1 MINYYKF
8 GVSFYRI
15 DTDSKSFTQVN
26 DAEDV
31 SSIGVYVNQRTFDA
45 LSKIISDNQQGEWQ
59 DITEGDFT
67 FVKQK
72 VLNKLN

>member
-1 MINYYKF
+1 MINYCKF
-8 GVSFYRI
+8 RVSFYRI

-31 SSIGVYVNQRTFDA
+31 SSIGVYTNEKTFDA
-45 LSKIISDNQQGEWQ
+45 LSKIISDNNQGEWQ
-59 DITEGDFT
+59 NITEEDFT

>member
-8 GVSFYRI
+8 KVSVFRI

-31 SSIGVYVNQRTFDA
+31 SSVGVYTNEKTFDA
-45 LSKIISDNQQGEWQ
+45 LSKVISDNNQGGWES
-59 DITEGDFT
+59 ITEEDFT

-72 VLNKLN
+72 ILNELN

>member
-1 MINYYKF
+1 MINYFKF
-8 GVSFYRI
+8 RVSFYRI

-31 SSIGVYVNQRTFDA
+31 SSIGFYVNVRTFDA

>member
-1 MINYYKF
+1 MIKYYKF
-8 GVSFYRI
+8 GVSVFRV

-26 DAEDV
+26 DAEDL
-31 SSIGVYVNQRTFDA
+31 SSIGVYLNEKTFDA
-45 LSKIISDNQQGEWQ
+45 LSKVISDNKKGEWQ
-59 DITEGDFT
+59 DIAEEDFT

>member
-1 MINYYKF
+1 MINYCKF
-8 GVSFYRI
+8 RVSFYRI

-31 SSIGVYVNQRTFDA
+31 SSVGLYVNEKTFDA
-45 LSKIISDNQQGEWQ
+45 LSKVISDNQQGEWQ
-59 DITEGDFT
+59 NITEEDFI

>member
-1 MINYYKF
+1 MINYYNF
-8 GVSFYRI
+8 RVSFFRV

-31 SSIGVYVNQRTFDA
+31 SSIGVYLNEKTFDA
-45 LSKIISDNQQGEWQ
+45 LSKVISDNNQGGWEI
-59 DITEGDFT
+59 ITEEDFT